1 MASYSKHRN
10 KKKMLITYTIKYV
23 RNTCIERLK
32 PAGYKHGDSRLMTND
47 IELHQPDSDSYMYN
61 DMVWYGRV

>member
-1 MASYSKHRN
+1 
-10 KKKMLITYTIKYV
+10 MLITYTIKYV

>member
-1 MASYSKHRN
+1 
-10 KKKMLITYTIKYV
+10 MLITYTIKYV

-47 IELHQPDSDSYMYN
+47 IELHQPFGQLH
-61 DMVWYGRV
+61 VQ